1 MSLLDLPAELL
12 AMIAEA
18 LQNPRDINT
27 LAQTSRALYSYTN
40 YILYKSDVQNG
51 NEKALMWAAQH
62 NKPATAKKSLQA
74 GVKTL
79 KQWHWRPL
87 LSALNN
93 GHEAIIRLLLDEGVD
108 PDETLFEGSWMETT
122 ALNIAVNNGH
132 DAIVWLLIEKGASVN
147 LKTAAGHPLVNAV
160 SNNRKTAVGL
170 LLEKGADPNARDR
183 GNSTALHIAVRNR
196 NTDIV
201 RMLLNKGA
209 HTKLND
215 YSGNTPLQIAI
226 TRSHFEIIQLLA
238 ERGADVESQDPW
250 GRTALDLAM
259 EYSSLQSLSLF
270 LKQVTDL
277 NALNFE
283 PLHTAISKDE
293 IAKVRLLLDH
303 GVDVN
308 RKDSKGR
315 TPLLCAMLRKRESIV
330 KVLLNYDVD
339 PDAESDDGLT
349 PLKLA
354 NRKNREDWARKLRR
368 KRNGRKSSRY
378 NLRSTS
384 S

>member
-1 MSLLDLPAELL
+1 MSLLDLPTEVLIMTAD
-12 AMIAEA
+12 A
-18 LQNPRDINT
+18 LQNTRDINA

-40 YILYKSDVQNG
+40 YILYKSDVQNENG
-51 NEKALMWAAQH
+51 KALIWAAQH
-62 NKPATAKKSLQA
+62 NKLATAKKSLQA

-79 KQWHWRPL
+79 KQWPREPL
-87 LSALNN
+87 VSALQH
-93 GHEAIIRLLLDEGVD
+93 GHGAMVRLLLDEGVD
-108 PDETLFEGSWMETT
+108 PDETLFEYYYMETT
-122 ALNIAVNNGH
+122 ALNIAASNGH
-132 DAIVWLLIEKGASVN
+132 NAIVKLLIEKGARVN
-147 LKTAAGHPLVNAV
+147 LKMASGHPLVNAV
-160 SNNRKTAVGL
+160 TNNRKTVVRL
-170 LLEKGADPNARDR
+170 LLEQGADPNARGR
-183 GNSTALHIAVRNR
+183 GNETALHIAARDG

-209 HTKLND
+209 HTNLTD
-215 YSGNTPLQIAI
+215 YFGNTPLQIAI
-226 TRSHFEIIQLLA
+226 TSSHFKITQLLV
-238 ERGADVESQDPW
+238 ERGTDVESPDCC

-259 EYSSLQSLSLF
+259 KYSSPQSLSRF
-270 LKQVTDL
+270 LKQGTDL
-277 NALNFE
+277 NALNFR
-283 PLHTAISKDE
+283 PLHTTISEDE

-308 RKDSKGR
+308 RKDSEGR
-315 TPLLCAMLRKRESIV
+315 TPLLCAMLWKRDSIV
-330 KVLLNYDVD
+330 KVLLDYDVD
-339 PDAESDDGLT
+339 PDAESHDGLT

>member
-1 MSLLDLPAELL
+1 
-12 AMIAEA
+12 MIAEA
-18 LQNPRDINT
+18 LQNTRDINA
-27 LAQTSRALYSYTN
+27 LAQTSRALYSCSN
-40 YILYKSDVQNG
+40 DVLYKSDVQNENG
-51 NEKALMWAAQH
+51 QALIWAAHH
-62 NKPATAKKSLQA
+62 NKLATAKKSLQA

-79 KQWHWRPL
+79 KEWHREPL
-87 LSALNN
+87 VSALRE
-93 GHEAIIRLLLDEGVD
+93 GHEAMMRLLLDEGVD
-108 PDETLFEGSWMETT
+108 PDETLFEGSYFETT
-122 ALNIAVNNGH
+122 ALNIAVYNGH
-132 DAIVWLLIEKGASVN
+132 DAIVELLIEKGANVN
-147 LKTAAGHPLVNAV
+147 LNTSRGQPLVIAAT
-160 SNNRKTAVGL
+160 NNRTTVVRL
-170 LLEKGADPNARDR
+170 LLKKGADPNARDR
-183 GNSTALHIAVRNR
+183 SNATALLIAVRNG

-209 HTKLND
+209 HTKLSD

-226 TRSHFEIIQLLA
+226 TRSHFKIIQLLA
-238 ERGADVESQDPW
+238 ERGADVESQDYC

-259 EYSSLQSLSLF
+259 KHSSLQSLSLF

-277 NALNFE
+277 NALNFW
-283 PLHTAISKDE
+283 PLHTTISEDE

-308 RKDSKGR
+308 RKDSQGQ
-315 TPLLCAMLRKRESIV
+315 TPLLCAMLWKRDSIV
-330 KVLLNYDVD
+330 KVLLDYDVD
-339 PDAESDDGLT
+339 PDAESHDGLT